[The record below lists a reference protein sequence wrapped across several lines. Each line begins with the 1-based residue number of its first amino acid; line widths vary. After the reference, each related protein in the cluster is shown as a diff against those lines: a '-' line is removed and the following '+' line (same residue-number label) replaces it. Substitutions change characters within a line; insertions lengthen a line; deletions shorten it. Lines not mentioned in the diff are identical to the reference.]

1 MVPHCVEFELMSDVE
16 QLCERYSFRI
26 VRRLPDH
33 GEASRRVLQVQAAN
47 GEMLVLKQTLPSR
60 AANEIACL
68 KAWNE
73 TKFTARL
80 IDVLTPTCYLLEFVE
95 GPTLAATGGTSELR
109 AVGNALR
116 VLHNVEVPPALG
128 GLFDLQ
134 DDATK
139 FLLLAEDV
147 NGWDRLSPEQRRT
160 ASDAIDQLRAHM
172 ATSQLVHGDL
182 VPSNIILSP
191 AGPTLIDP
199 VGRQGSGVW
208 DLAQL
213 AVTFFGRFGED
224 CLPELLEGYGG
235 APPMLREMFVWM
247 TLRYLQKNR
256 AEGRREFAARLDRL
270 SRTEFP

>member
-1 MVPHCVEFELMSDVE
+1 MSDVE
-16 QLCERYSFRI
+16 QLCERYGFRI

-47 GEMLVLKQTLPSR
+47 GEMRVLKQTLASR

-68 KAWNE
+68 KAWNA

-134 DDATK
+134 EDKTK

-147 NGWDRLSPEQRRT
+147 TGWDRLSPEQRRT
-160 ASDAIDQLRAHM
+160 AADAVEQLRAHM
-172 ATSQLVHGDL
+172 AATEIVHGDL

-191 AGPTLIDP
+191 TGPRLIDP

-208 DLAQL
+208 DVAQL

-235 APPMLREMFVWM
+235 ALPMLRDMFVWM

-256 AEGRREFAARLDRL
+256 AEGRPEFAERLDRL
-270 SRTEFP
+270 SRTEFPRHLRRGR